1 MPRAQLPR
9 SQRSVM
15 PWADAAG
22 EARGCRQRVTP
33 WVAVL
38 RGLPFAPRHQSFTC
52 PSPSL
57 QPPAGRRDVRAGG
70 VSAPTEPLAAPFP
83 TALWLLYLLRAPL
96 WWVPVQGWEGSPV
109 PPGGGGGGGGGGVGR
124 GQPGALPDVGKEK
137 AGGTLSSVLPLSKE
151 RGPRPSGR
159 RRRRRRS
166 AAVGP
171 KGGEGARLGPS
182 IPTRVPPRRGRGGS
196 GPPGAPRSASLHPPH
211 CSRPGGREE
220 EQGQG
225 PACGRRPALRG
236 RQEGSAGSVPPEPLA
251 CWSRCSSGL
260 PVRPCSSRAGRP
272 GCTPGGR
279 SRPALPWRGS
289 LPPLFLTPVPA
300 APGDG
305 GARRRAHVRPVHRR
319 DPRGLPLPTSP
330 SRPEMRLRRPS
341 VPPRPAAV
349 PCPPY
354 PRAPPPSDPS
364 RPHRLLASA
373 GLGAG

>member
-1 MPRAQLPR
+1 M
-9 SQRSVM
+9 
-15 PWADAAG
+15 
-22 EARGCRQRVTP
+22 
-33 WVAVL
+33 
-38 RGLPFAPRHQSFTC
+38 
-52 PSPSL
+52 
-57 QPPAGRRDVRAGG
+57 
-70 VSAPTEPLAAPFP
+70 
-83 TALWLLYLLRAPL
+83 
-96 WWVPVQGWEGSPV
+96 
-109 PPGGGGGGGGGGVGR
+109 GR

-151 RGPRPSGR
+151 RGPRPSGG

-354 PRAPPPSDPS
+354 PPSPPSLGP
-364 RPHRLLASA
+364 LASPSPPRVGGARRGVTSSFAARSQAPRGAPHLLLGFRQRMLPRLDA
-373 GLGAG
+373 GSGQRAVRPA

>member
-1 MPRAQLPR
+1 M
-9 SQRSVM
+9 
-15 PWADAAG
+15 
-22 EARGCRQRVTP
+22 
-33 WVAVL
+33 
-38 RGLPFAPRHQSFTC
+38 
-52 PSPSL
+52 
-57 QPPAGRRDVRAGG
+57 
-70 VSAPTEPLAAPFP
+70 
-83 TALWLLYLLRAPL
+83 
-96 WWVPVQGWEGSPV
+96 
-109 PPGGGGGGGGGGVGR
+109 
-124 GQPGALPDVGKEK
+124 
-137 AGGTLSSVLPLSKE
+137 
-151 RGPRPSGR
+151 
-159 RRRRRRS
+159 
-166 AAVGP
+166 GP